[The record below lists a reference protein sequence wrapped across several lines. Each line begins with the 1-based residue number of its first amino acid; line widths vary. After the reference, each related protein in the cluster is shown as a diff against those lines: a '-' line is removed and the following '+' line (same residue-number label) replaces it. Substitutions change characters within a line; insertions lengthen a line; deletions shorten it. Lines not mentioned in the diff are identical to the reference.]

1 MDTKLRGSSTPVS
14 LNTQSALCS
23 LRLALC
29 DMIRFHDLEKN
40 TINQP
45 TVELET
51 ALPLPIKLVNEIEGT
66 FMARLCHDTVDVV
79 LKNAIYRFTPEFRFR
94 ISPDVTNSTRPFK
107 TKVFSADQA
116 YFDLLD
122 QLLKLESCFKIKPPS
137 DMAPGTLR
145 QLLLESTCQRG
156 FLEITSFVPE
166 PSFDEII
173 VNGPEIFENL
183 QLDQL
188 ERINRI
194 LIYDIGKNSSIMQSH
209 VPSFAT
215 KSQAEGPTS
224 LTNQA
229 QPAES
234 KIHTSL
240 IRIILN
246 YLEQKISGKFA
257 EDIPLNREKVFR
269 SAATKETLSEALKAI
284 DKSLSLIKTDQHRH
298 RESIKALVAS
308 FYADNFAELNRLD
321 LSTMVEEFSTTL

>member
-1 MDTKLRGSSTPVS
+1 
-14 LNTQSALCS
+14 
-23 LRLALC
+23 
-29 DMIRFHDLEKN
+29 MIRFHDLEN
-40 TINQP
+40 DTIIQP

-51 ALPLPIKLVNEIEGT
+51 ALPLPMKLVNEIEGT
-66 FMARLCHDTVDVV
+66 FMARLCHDIVDVV

-107 TKVFSADQA
+107 TKVFSADKR

-137 DMAPGTLR
+137 DMAAGTLR

-188 ERINRI
+188 ESINRI
-194 LIYDIGKNSSIMQSH
+194 LIYDIGKNSSIIQNH
-209 VPSFAT
+209 VPSSVTRSQGEESSPVT
-215 KSQAEGPTS
+215 KQGQSS
-224 LTNQA
+224 
-229 QPAES
+229 ES

-240 IRIILN
+240 IKIILN

-269 SAATKETLSEALKAI
+269 SAPSQETLSEALKAI
-284 DKSLSLIKTDQHRH
+284 EKSLSLIKTDQHRH
-298 RESIKALVAS
+298 RESIKVLVAS
-308 FYADNFAELNRLD
+308 FYADNFAELNRLN
-321 LSTMVEEFSTTL
+321 LATMVEEFYTKL